1 MSDIFQF
8 NIGVLDENPSSTAG
22 VINIIEQLHKY
33 VPKKADGSPFKL
45 ITWGDGLSCER
56 HVDAQNARANGADPF
71 AKLQGLEPGPQEFH
85 KRMILMQVNN
95 ININRNNESGQ

>member
-1 MSDIFQF
+1 V
-8 NIGVLDENPSSTAG
+8 NRVLDENPSSTAG

-45 ITWGDGLSCER
+45 ITWVDRLSCER

-71 AKLQGLEPGPQEFH
+71 VKNYRVLNQVH
-85 KRMILMQVNN
+85 KNFIANDSN
-95 ININRNNESGQ
+95 AGK